1 MHAQGAISETPVPAD
16 PLLAGSAATGV
27 ALLFPGQGSQ
37 TPEMRELVAEHRSD
51 LLEVATEACGG
62 DPFER
67 LEDGTA
73 FAQPAMYAAAIAAW
87 ERAGRPEA
95 IAMAG
100 HSLGELP
107 ALAAA
112 GAVDAA
118 AGLRLAAERGRIMQ
132 RAAESSVPG
141 GMLAVLGDE
150 PKTTGMARELEL
162 TIANHNA
169 PGQLVLSGPAAQL
182 DAAVAAARE
191 RRLKTMKL
199 PIAGAFHSPAMRE
212 AVPEFR
218 EQLARTEFEP
228 PSVPV
233 YSCTTAQP
241 FADIRA
247 TLAEALVRPVRWTET
262 LKALEAA
269 GAGRFLEAGPGKVLT
284 GLVRRTLPDAE
295 AVALEA
301 TDG

>member
-1 MHAQGAISETPVPAD
+1 M
-16 PLLAGSAATGV
+16 

-37 TPEMRELVAEHRSD
+37 TPAMRALVAERRPD
-51 LLEVATEACGG
+51 LLELATEACGA

-67 LEDGTA
+67 LEEGTA

-87 ERAGRPEA
+87 ERAERPGA

-112 GAVDAA
+112 GAVDVMD
-118 AGLRLAAERGRIMQ
+118 GLRLAVERGRIMQ
-132 RAAESSVPG
+132 RAAESAVPG

-150 PKTTGMARELEL
+150 AEGTSMAREFGL

-169 PGQLVLSGPAAQL
+169 PGQLVLSGPTAQL
-182 DAAVAAARE
+182 KSAAATARE
-191 RRLKTMKL
+191 RGLKTMKL

-212 AVPEFR
+212 AVPQFR
-218 EQLARTEFEP
+218 GVLDRTEFTDA
-228 PSVPV
+228 SVPV
-233 YSCTTAQP
+233 FSCTTAKP
-241 FADIRA
+241 FTDIRA

-269 GAGRFLEAGPGKVLT
+269 GAGRFLEPGPGKVLT